1 MICTITK
8 QADRVKNE
16 FDEWTDKRTDEYSRF
31 RDIEHSR
38 NMKRFAGELFSDA
51 ENKTYIFC
59 DGKYH
64 WHYFGL
70 ISRTGDDGQVQI
82 SNKSFCDSMFQL
94 CPDWVDRN
102 PEQAVR
108 SSLRATAPDPWAK
121 LSIDPRDVAAFHV
134 AKDFYKSDFGSLIIS
149 GSCGFGKTS
158 LAKMVE
164 NDFLRD
170 GRDTHFV
177 ACERL
182 VQTFLESQPTRDEID
197 IESRQ
202 AIIDMR
208 RADVVVIDDLGTADR
223 EYSEFFKEQF
233 KMFLDERRGKIVVT
247 TNLTKTQME
256 SKLNDKI
263 VSRIFENCRAIML
276 KGKDYRR
283 NKASLHSEAKGE

>member
-1 MICTITK
+1 MICTLTK
-8 QADRVKNE
+8 QADRIKNE

-38 NMKRFAGELFSDA
+38 NMKRFAGESFNDA

-70 ISRTGDDGQVQI
+70 IARTGDDGQVQI

-164 NDFLRD
+164 SDFLRD
-170 GRDTHFV
+170 GRETHFV

-182 VQTFLESQPTRDEID
+182 VQTFLESQPTKNEID

-208 RADVVVIDDLGTADR
+208 RADVVVIDDLGTAER

-233 KMFLDERRGKIVVT
+233 KMFLDERRGKIVIT
-247 TNLTKTQME
+247 TNLSKSQME

-263 VSRIFENCRAIML
+263 VSRIFENCRAVML
-276 KGKDYRR
+276 KGRDYRR
-283 NKASLHSEAKGE
+283 NK

>member
-1 MICTITK
+1 MICTLTK

-16 FDEWTDKRTDEYSRF
+16 FDEWTDNRTDAYSRF
-31 RDIEHSR
+31 RDIEYSR
-38 NMKRFAGELFSDA
+38 NMKRFAGEPFNDA

-59 DGKYH
+59 DGRYH

-70 ISRTGDDGQVQI
+70 ISRTGEDGQVQI
-82 SNKSFCDSMFQL
+82 SNKSFCDSIFEL
-94 CPDWVDRN
+94 CPDWVERN
-102 PEQAVR
+102 PSQAVI
-108 SSLRATAPDPWAK
+108 SSLRATIPDPWMK
-121 LSIDPRDVAAFHV
+121 LTIDTRDIAAFHV
-134 AKDFYKSDFGSLIIS
+134 AKDFYKSDYQSLIIS
-149 GSCGFGKTS
+149 GACGFGKTS

-164 NDFLRD
+164 SDFLRD
-170 GRDTHFV
+170 GRETHFV

-208 RADVVVIDDLGTADR
+208 RADVVVIDDLGTAER

-233 KMFLDERRGKIVVT
+233 KMFLDERRGKIIVT

-256 SKLNDKI
+256 AKLNDKI
-263 VSRIFENCRAIML
+263 VSRLFENCRAIIL
-276 KGKDYRR
+276 KGRDYRR
-283 NKASLHSEAKGE
+283 AK

>member
-1 MICTITK
+1 MICTLPK
-8 QADRVKNE
+8 QADRIKNE

-38 NMKRFAGELFSDA
+38 NMKRFAGELFNDA
-51 ENKTYIFC
+51 KNKTYIFC
-59 DGKYH
+59 DSKYH

-70 ISRTGDDGQVQI
+70 IARTGDNGQVQI
-82 SNKSFCDSMFQL
+82 SNKSFCDSMFAL

-108 SSLRATAPDPWAK
+108 SSLRATVPDPWAK

-164 NDFLRD
+164 SDFLRD
-170 GRDTHFV
+170 GRDTHFI

-182 VQTFLESQPTRDEID
+182 VQTFLESQPTFGEID

-202 AIIDMR
+202 AILDMR
-208 RADVVVIDDLGTADR
+208 RADVVVIDDLGTAERD
-223 EYSEFFKEQF
+223 YSEFFKEQF
-233 KMFLDERRGKIVVT
+233 KMFLDERRGKIVIN
-247 TNLTKTQME
+247 TNLSRPQME

-263 VSRIFENCRAIML
+263 VSRIFENCRAVML
-276 KGKDYRR
+276 KGRDYRR
-283 NKASLHSEAKGE
+283 NK

>member
-1 MICTITK
+1 MICTLTK
-8 QADRVKNE
+8 QADRIKNE

-38 NMKRFAGELFSDA
+38 NMKRFAGESFNDA

-70 ISRTGDDGQVQI
+70 IARTGDDGQVQI

-164 NDFLRD
+164 SDFLRD
-170 GRDTHFV
+170 GRETHFV

-182 VQTFLESQPTRDEID
+182 VQTFLESQPTKNEID

-208 RADVVVIDDLGTADR
+208 RADVVVIDDLGTAER

-233 KMFLDERRGKIVVT
+233 KMFLDERRGKIVIT
-247 TNLTKTQME
+247 TNLSKSQME

-283 NKASLHSEAKGE
+283 NK